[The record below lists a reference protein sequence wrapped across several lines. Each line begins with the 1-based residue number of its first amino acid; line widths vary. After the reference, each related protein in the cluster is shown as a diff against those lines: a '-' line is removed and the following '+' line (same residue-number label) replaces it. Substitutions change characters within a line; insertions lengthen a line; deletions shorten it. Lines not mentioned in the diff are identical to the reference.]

1 MRIDVKKFVFMGL
14 SLDKQAFFSEAQK
27 LGVIQFKETQ
37 KEVLSAEI
45 QSFIDAIRVLRG
57 ETPLEQEEGLPL
69 SKAYDIANQVLQ
81 LKQDKEKVEEEIRIT
96 KLDIERISIFGNFSL
111 EDVAYLETNGK
122 LFIQFFS
129 AKKGTISNPELIYI
143 NTDHGMDYFISLSD
157 VQSSYPGMI
166 EIKIDRSLSELKEAL
181 NALVMKKSTLEKAL
195 QKMTIYSRL
204 LHQGLNDALNKS
216 SLNHAENGAIEPL
229 EGSVF
234 SAIGWVPEDK
244 IPLIQELADKSSVFA
259 SEIAVSPE
267 DVIPTYLENED
278 LSKIGEDVIGIYDT
292 PSTQDKD
299 PSLWVLLGFIVFF
312 SIIIGDG
319 GYGSVYLGL
328 ALFIRYKF
336 PLLQGIKKRVLNLA
350 TYLSLGCVIWGI
362 LSSSFFGMNVNPDNP
377 VQKFSV
383 VHYLASKKASYHKDL
398 NDKVFETW
406 VYKYPEI
413 TNETKHSE
421 ILEKGYIDTAGE
433 KAYELLDGLKDEV
446 LMEIALFIGVLHLI
460 IGMLRYIKRNPG
472 NLGWIVFLVGSY
484 LYFPVFLD
492 APSLLNYVF
501 HVPYAAGGEV
511 GLQMIYG
518 GIAWAVGF
526 SVFRNGLIGFT
537 EIMTLIQ
544 VFADVLSYLRLYAL
558 GLSGA
563 ILSTTI
569 NSMSAHMPFL
579 LAVFLIVLGH
589 MVNMLLGIMGGVIHG
604 LRLNFLEW
612 YHYSFEGGG
621 RKFKPLKINEL
632 E

>member
-1 MRIDVKKFVFMGL
+1 MGL
-14 SLDKQAFFSEAQK
+14 AEDRKAFFQEAQK
-27 LGVIQFKETQ
+27 LGIIQFKDSSKVVTN
-37 KEVLSAEI
+37 AEI
-45 QSFIDAIRVLRG
+45 QIFSDAIRVLRA
-57 ETPLEQEEGLPL
+57 EPPLEQEEGD
-69 SKAYDIANQVLQ
+69 ACDVAAQVVQ
-81 LKQDKEKVEEEIRIT
+81 LKLTQEKIEEEIRAI
-96 KLDIERISIFGNFSL
+96 KLEIERIAIFGNFSL
-111 EDVAYLETNGK
+111 DDIAYLQTHGK
-122 LFIQFFS
+122 LFIQFFCGKNE
-129 AKKGTISNPELIYI
+129 APELIPI
-143 NTDHGMDYFISLSD
+143 HSDHYISLS
-157 VQSSYPGMI
+157 SAPASYPGMV
-166 EIKIDRSLSELKEAL
+166 EIKIDRSLAELKESL
-181 NALVMKKSTLEKAL
+181 DELLIKKTEIDKSLKGMAV
-195 QKMTIYSRL
+195 YNHL
-204 LHQGLNDALNKS
+204 LHKGLVEALNKAH
-216 SLNHAENGAIEPL
+216 LNQAEAGVSAPITNM
-229 EGSVF
+229 F
-234 SAIGWVPEDK
+234 SATGFVPEDK
-244 IPLIQELADKSSVFA
+244 IPLLQNLGVYA
-259 SEIAVSPE
+259 SEIAVSPD
-267 DVIPTYLENED
+267 DVVPTHLENEK

-328 ALFIRYKF
+328 ALYIRYKF
-336 PLLQGIKKRVLNLA
+336 PGLQGIKKRMLNLG

-362 LSSSFFGMNVNPDNP
+362 LSSSFFGMNVNPENP
-377 VQKFSV
+377 VRSFSV
-383 VHYLASKKASYHKDL
+383 VHYLASKKAAYHQDL

-406 VYKYPEI
+406 VYQYPEI
-413 TNETKHSE
+413 THETPRSE
-421 ILEKGYIDTAGE
+421 ILEKGYVETAGA
-433 KAYELLDGLKDEV
+433 KAYELLAGLTDEV
-446 LMEIALFIGVLHLI
+446 LMEIALFIGVVHLI
-460 IGMLRYIKRNPG
+460 IGMLRYIKKNPG
-472 NLGWIVFLVGSY
+472 NIGWIVFLIGSY

-501 HVPYAAGGEV
+501 HVPYALGGEI
-511 GLQMIYG
+511 GLQMIFG

-558 GLSGA
+558 GLSGS
-563 ILSTTI
+563 ILSATI
-569 NSMSAHMPFL
+569 NSMSSHMPFL
-579 LAVFLIVLGH
+579 LAAILIVIGH

>member
-14 SLDKQAFFSEAQK
+14 AEEKNAFFEDAQK
-27 LGVIQFKETQ
+27 LGIIQFKDSS
-37 KEVLSAEI
+37 KEVTNAEI
-45 QSFIDAIRVLRG
+45 QLYSDAIRAIRAEL
-57 ETPLEQEEGLPL
+57 PLEQEEGM
-69 SKAYDIANQVLQ
+69 AFDVANQIVQ
-81 LKQDKEKVEEEIRIT
+81 LKQDQEKADDEIRLI
-96 KLDIERISIFGNFSL
+96 KLEIERIAVFGNFSL
-111 EDVAYLETNGK
+111 DDVAYLQTQGK
-122 LFIQFFS
+122 LVIQFFYG
-129 AKKGTISNPELIYI
+129 KTEVPDLIPIDFEHY
-143 NTDHGMDYFISLSD
+143 ISLSSTP
-157 VQSSYPGMI
+157 VTYPGMT
-166 EIKIDRSLSELKEAL
+166 EIKIDRSLAELKETL
-181 NALVMKKSTLEKAL
+181 NALLIKKVELDHSMKQMAA
-195 QKMTIYSRL
+195 YNHL
-204 LHQGLNDALNKS
+204 LHQGLVEALNKANLS
-216 SLNHAENGAIEPL
+216 KAETCARDPL
-229 EGSVF
+229 HNLFTVTGF
-234 SAIGWVPEDK
+234 VPEDK
-244 IPLIQELADKSSVFA
+244 IEMLQNLGVFA
-259 SEIAVSPE
+259 SEVAVDPDE
-267 DVIPTYLENED
+267 VVPTHLENEK

-299 PSLWVLLGFIVFF
+299 PSLWVLLGFILFF

-328 ALFIRYKF
+328 ALYIRYKF
-336 PLLQGIKKRVLNLA
+336 PGLQGIKKRMLNLG
-350 TYLSLGCVIWGI
+350 TYLSVGCVIWGI
-362 LSSSFFGMNVNPDNP
+362 LSASFFGMNVNPESP
-377 VQKFSV
+377 VSSFSV
-383 VHYLASKKASYHKDL
+383 VHYLASKKAVYHKDL

-413 TNETKHSE
+413 TNETPYSE
-421 ILEKGYIDTAGE
+421 IFEKGYIERVGA
-433 KAYELLDGLKDEV
+433 KAYELLDGLTDEV
-446 LMEIALFIGVLHLI
+446 LMEIALFIGVVHLI
-460 IGMLRYIKRNPG
+460 IGMLRYIKKNPG
-472 NLGWIVFLVGSY
+472 NIGWIVFLIGSY

-501 HVPYAAGGEV
+501 HVPFAAGGEV
-511 GLQMIYG
+511 GLQMIFG

-558 GLSGA
+558 GLSGS
-563 ILSTTI
+563 ILSATI
-569 NSMSAHMPFL
+569 NSMSSHMPFL
-579 LAVFLIVLGH
+579 LAAILIIIGH

>member
-1 MRIDVKKFVFMGL
+1 MGL
-14 SLDKQAFFSEAQK
+14 CEDKQAFFSEAQK
-27 LGVIQFKETQ
+27 LGIIQFKETQ
-37 KEVLSAEI
+37 KEVLSREV
-45 QSFIDAIRVLRG
+45 QSYTDAIRVLRA
-57 ETPLEQEEGLPL
+57 ETPLEQEEGVPL
-69 SKAYDIANQVLQ
+69 TKAYAIANQILE
-81 LKQDKEKVEEEIRIT
+81 LKQDVNSVEEEIRIT
-96 KLDIERISIFGNFSL
+96 KLEIERIAIFGNFSL
-111 EDVAYLETNGK
+111 EDIAYLETNGK

-129 AKKGTISNPELIYI
+129 AKKGAIDNPELIYI
-143 NTDHGMDYFISLSD
+143 NSDHGMDYFISLNSE
-157 VQSSYPGMI
+157 QSSYPGMI
-166 EIKIDRSLSELKEAL
+166 EIKIDRSLQDQKAILDAL
-181 NALVMKKSTLEKAL
+181 LVKKSTLEKSL
-195 QKMTIYSRL
+195 QKMAIYSHL
-204 LHQGLNDALNKS
+204 LHQGLNAALNNL
-216 SLNHAENGAIEPL
+216 SLNHAENSAIEPL
-229 EGSVF
+229 GGSVF
-234 SAIGWVPEDK
+234 SATGWIPEDK
-244 IPLIQELADKSSVFA
+244 IPLIHELADKSSVFA
-259 SEIAVSPE
+259 SETEVSPD
-267 DVIPTYLENED
+267 DVVPTYLENEN

-299 PSLWVLLGFIVFF
+299 PSLWVLLGFILFF

-336 PLLQGIKKRVLNLA
+336 PLLQGIKKRMLNLA

-362 LSSSFFGMNVNPDNP
+362 LSSSFFGMTANPENP
-377 VQKFSV
+377 VRTFSV

-398 NDKVFETW
+398 HDKIFETW

-413 TNETKHSE
+413 TNETAYSE
-421 ILEKGYIDTAGE
+421 IFQKGYVENAGE
-433 KAYELLDGLKDEV
+433 KAYELLAGLTDEV
-446 LMEIALFIGVLHLI
+446 LMEIALFIGVIHLI
-460 IGMLRYIKRNPG
+460 IGMLRYIRKNPG
-472 NLGWIVFLVGSY
+472 NLGWIIFLIGSY

-511 GLQMIYG
+511 GLQMIFG

-558 GLSGA
+558 GLSGS

-569 NSMSAHMPFL
+569 NSMSSHMPFL
-579 LAVFLIVLGH
+579 LAAVLIILGH